1 MADRKTR
8 IPTSLDEEDPFLSL
22 SALKLSLRQL
32 LTILLSCLLWVICLK
47 ITTFIIPLSGVFGGL
62 IWSWILILGVFL
74 TFWKKDGRPY
84 EEFLSH
90 KIVFMISSKTFIQK
104 DPNAKYGSVEDADW
118 EDLDDGPPQF

>member
-22 SALKLSLRQL
+22 SMLKLSLRQM
-32 LTILLSCLLWVICLK
+32 LTILLSGMVWIILVKL
-47 ITTFIIPLSGVFGGL
+47 TTFIVPISNIFGAL
-62 IWSWILILGVFL
+62 IWSWVLIGGLFL
-74 TFWKKDGRPY
+74 AFWKKDGRPY
-84 EEFLSH
+84 EEYLSH

-118 EDLDDGPPQF
+118 EDLDDEPPRF